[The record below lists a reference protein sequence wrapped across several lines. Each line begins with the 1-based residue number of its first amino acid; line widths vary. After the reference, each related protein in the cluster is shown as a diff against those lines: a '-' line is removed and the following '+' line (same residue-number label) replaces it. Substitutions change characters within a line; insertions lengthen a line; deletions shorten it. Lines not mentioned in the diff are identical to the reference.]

1 MHVLIPAYEPDQRL
15 LELILQLKASGMS
28 DILVVDDG
36 SGEHYAPLFRAAEAE
51 GCTVLVHP
59 VNRGK
64 GRALKTGFRHLLDTD
79 NAGTV
84 VCADSDGQHLPRDI
98 MRVAQAVGEAP
109 DRMVL
114 GSRQFT
120 GKVPLRSS
128 IGNTATRRIYS
139 FLAGIP
145 LQDTQTGLRGY
156 PAAMLEWLCQVPGER
171 FEYEMNLLLQA
182 PGAGYSFR
190 ELPIETVYI
199 DQNSSSHFRPLA
211 DSLKIYWPIA
221 KFGSVSLISTLLDIV
236 LLMLIQYGT
245 GSLLLAVWGA
255 RLCSAGF
262 NYAMNKT
269 FVFTSGKPAPM
280 GRSMPRYI
288 ALAGVILL
296 LNYGLMSLLFG
307 QAGLPLLAAKLLT
320 EAMLFLFSYWCQQ
333 RFVYA

>member
-1 MHVLIPAYEPDQRL
+1 
-15 LELILQLKASGMS
+15 
-28 DILVVDDG
+28 
-36 SGEHYAPLFRAAEAE
+36 
-51 GCTVLVHP
+51 
-59 VNRGK
+59 
-64 GRALKTGFRHLLDTD
+64 
-79 NAGTV
+79 
-84 VCADSDGQHLPRDI
+84 
-98 MRVAQAVGEAP
+98 
-109 DRMVL
+109 
-114 GSRQFT
+114 
-120 GKVPLRSS
+120 LRSS
-128 IGNTATRRIYS
+128 VGNTATRKIYS
-139 FLAGIP
+139 FLAGIR

-156 PAAMLEWLCQVPGER
+156 PPEMLEWLCQVQGER

-199 DQNSSSHFRPLA
+199 DHNSSSHFRPLA

-221 KFGSVSLISTLLDIV
+221 KFGSVSLISALLDIL

-245 GSLLLAVWGA
+245 GNLLLAVWGS
-255 RLCSAGF
+255 RLCSAAF

-269 FVFTSGKPAPM
+269 FVFTSSKPTPM
-280 GRSMPRYI
+280 GRSMPKYI

-320 EAMLFLFSYWCQQ
+320 EATLFLFSYWCQQ

>member
-1 MHVLIPAYEPDQRL
+1 MFVLIPAYEPDKRL
-15 LELILQLKASGMS
+15 LELILHLKASGIS

-36 SGEHYAPLFRAAEAE
+36 SGERYAPLFREAELE
-51 GCTVLVHP
+51 GCTVLAHP

-64 GRALKTGFRHLLDTD
+64 GRALKTGFRYLLD
-79 NAGTV
+79 AGRGDTV

-128 IGNTATRRIYS
+128 IGNTATRKIYS
-139 FLAGIP
+139 LLADIP

-156 PAAMLEWLCQVPGER
+156 PPAMLEWLCQVPGER

-182 PGAGYSFR
+182 PGAGYSFL

-199 DQNSSSHFRPLA
+199 DHNHSSHFRPLA
-211 DSLKIYWPIA
+211 DSLKIYWPIV
-221 KFGSVSLISTLLDIV
+221 KFGSVSLISALLDIL
-236 LLMLIQYGT
+236 LLMLIQSGT
-245 GSLLLAVWGA
+245 GNLLLAVWGA
-255 RLCSAGF
+255 RLCSAAF
-262 NYAMNKT
+262 NYGMNKT
-269 FVFTSGKPAPM
+269 FVFTGGKPAPVR
-280 GRSMPRYI
+280 RSMSKYI
-288 ALAGVILL
+288 ALAGVVLL

-320 EAMLFLFSYWCQQ
+320 EATLFLFSYWCQQ